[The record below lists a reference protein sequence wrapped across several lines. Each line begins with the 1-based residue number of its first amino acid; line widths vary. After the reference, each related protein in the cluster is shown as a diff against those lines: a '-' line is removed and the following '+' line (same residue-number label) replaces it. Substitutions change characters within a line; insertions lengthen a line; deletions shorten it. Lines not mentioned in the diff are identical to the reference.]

1 MTSSKDQ
8 ETRWTALFISHITGV
23 GWNPTLE
30 EKTQSLFLIAGSEQT
45 SSRPR
50 AGLDDP
56 LAAHLISAATDR
68 DAAYDTLIR

>member
-1 MTSSKDQ
+1 MDRAIHQ
-8 ETRWTALFISHITGV
+8 PYHRRWME
-23 GWNPTLE
+23 PTPE

-68 DAAYDTLIR
+68 DPAYDTLISCSAAW